1 MKLIKWYKSRI
12 RKKIGNVGLQFSGRE
27 GNTKKSRRNHS
38 VFFLG
43 REGEHHR
50 RTKVAI
56 ANPPNEEAGE
66 RDEKMRSITHIN
78 QIRHQNPRNQKVQR
92 NPDKKNPKPKI
103 QMPTQQIPKIPT
115 KQLLTLKDSEG
126 EHPTTRVLIHPKD
139 STYDRDGH
147 MNIIRCTDRIISE
160 LEK

>member
-1 MKLIKWYKSRI
+1 MINLCKILRKRIKNKKSRT
-12 RKKIGNVGLQFSGRE
+12 RGSNPHTRNKIGNVGLQFSGRE

-66 RDEKMRSITHIN
+66 RDEKIRSITHIN
-78 QIRHQNPRNQKVQR
+78 QIRHQNPETKKSKETQIRKTQ
-92 NPDKKNPKPKI
+92 NPKSKTQNPKPK
-103 QMPTQQIPKIPT
+103 
-115 KQLLTLKDSEG
+115 
-126 EHPTTRVLIHPKD
+126 
-139 STYDRDGH
+139 
-147 MNIIRCTDRIISE
+147 NF
-160 LEK
+160 